1 MNPMSSMIIGIVG
14 KPNVGK
20 STFFNAATDAHAEI
34 ANYPFTTID
43 ANKGVM
49 YVRKPCPCKDF
60 SVTCTPHNSEC
71 REGVRFVPIEA
82 IDVAGLVPDAFKG
95 RGLGNKFLDELRQ
108 ADALIHIVDASGST
122 DAEGNPTPV
131 GSYDPLQDI
140 DFLEKEITYW
150 LKEIIKKSW
159 DNIKRKAQMEGG
171 KIDRLLAEQLTGL
184 GIREEHIHHAIK
196 QGDLDTTRPEKWTD
210 EQLVILSDDI
220 RKQSKPMI
228 IAYNK
233 IDKAP
238 ESHIEKIKEIEQRG
252 YRVVPTSAE
261 SELALTHAADH
272 DFISY
277 QPGKD
282 KFSLHNDAK
291 LTEKQQQ
298 GLEYI
303 QSKVLDRFGST
314 GIQKCIEEAV
324 SMLDLIVVYPVED
337 EHHLSDKQGRIL
349 PDAYFLK
356 RGSTAKDLAYKVH
369 SDIGD
374 HFIRAINARTKR
386 VIGAD
391 YELQDGD
398 VLSIVSDA

>member
-1 MNPMSSMIIGIVG
+1 MIIGIVG

-60 SVTCTPHNSEC
+60 NLTCTPNNSEC
-71 REGVRFVPIEA
+71 KEGIRFVPIEA

-108 ADALIHIVDASGST
+108 AHALIHIVDASGST
-122 DAEGNPTPV
+122 DAEGNPCPI
-131 GSYDPLQDI
+131 GSYDPLNDI

-159 DNIKRKAQMEGG
+159 DSIARKAQMEGE
-171 KIDRLLAEQLTGL
+171 KIERLLADQLTGL
-184 GIREEHIHHAIK
+184 GIREDHIFHAIK
-196 QGDLDTTRPEKWTD
+196 TSNLDNTKPPMRTD
-210 EQLVILSDDI
+210 EELFHLSDDI

-238 ESHIEKIKEIEQRG
+238 EIHINKITQIEKNG

-277 QPGKD
+277 SPGEKSFTIHKNTSLSD
-282 KFSLHNDAK
+282 KQK
-291 LTEKQQQ
+291 Q

-303 QSKVLDRFGST
+303 KKRVLDRFGST
-314 GIQKCIEEAV
+314 GIQQCIEEAV

-337 EHHLSDKQGRIL
+337 EHHLSDKKGRIL
-349 PDAYFLK
+349 PDAYFMK
-356 RGSTAKDLAYKVH
+356 KGSTAKELAYKVH
-369 SDIGD
+369 TDIGD
-374 HFIRAINARTKR
+374 HFIRAINARTNR
-386 VIGAD
+386 VVGAD

-398 VLSIVSDA
+398 VLSIVSNG

>member
-1 MNPMSSMIIGIVG
+1 MSNMIIGIVG

-34 ANYPFTTID
+34 ANYPFTTIE

-49 YVRKPCPCKDF
+49 YVRKPCPCQDF
-60 SVTCTPHNSEC
+60 KVTCTPHNSEC
-71 REGVRFVPIEA
+71 KKGVRYVPIEA

-95 RGLGNKFLDELRQ
+95 RGLGNKFLDDLRQ
-108 ADALIHIVDASGST
+108 AHALIHIVDASGST
-122 DAEGNPTPV
+122 DAEGNPCPI

-159 DNIKRKAQMEGG
+159 ENIARKAQMEGK
-171 KIDRLLAEQLTGL
+171 KIGHLLAEQLTGL
-184 GIREEHIHHAIK
+184 GIREDHIFHAIRASGVDVDNPQK
-196 QGDLDTTRPEKWTD
+196 WSDEDLLK
-210 EQLVILSDDI
+210 LSDDI

-233 IDKAP
+233 IDKASD
-238 ESHIEKIKEIEQRG
+238 ELIGKQEDIKKRG
-252 YRVVPTSAE
+252 YRVIPTSAE
-261 SELALTHAADH
+261 SELALTHAAEH
-272 DFISY
+272 QFILY
-277 QPGKD
+277 HPGD
-282 KFSLHNDAK
+282 KSFSLNEQKPLSD
-291 LTEKQQQ
+291 KQQQ
-298 GLEYI
+298 GIDYI
-303 QSKVLDRFGST
+303 KSKVIDRFGST
-314 GIQKCIEEAV
+314 GIQQCIEEAV

-337 EHHLSDKQGRIL
+337 EHHLTDKEGRIL
-349 PDAYFLK
+349 PDAYFMK
-356 RGSTAKDLAYKVH
+356 KGSTAKDLAYKVH

-398 VLSIVSDA
+398 VISIISDA